1 MDASGLWCIDP
12 CSLHV
17 FGCLRVYLITR
28 ICSSISTTCTHQ
40 LMLFDMNLLAS
51 NLNLVILPKLKL
63 FIIIHLSESICPQF
77 DCLLAQMKSGA
88 RPGKSSPGTARC
100 QGRPGP
106 RLLANAPL
114 PRISIIFPFA
124 ICIITFLHFPSS
136 CSCRCRWPPS
146 VPGSTSDGNAPGT
159 ASAAALTAGTAGT
172 AGSPGCGAGPGG
184 GAAAPNAWQRRA
196 AAGSSTAS
204 WRTLRYKCDKV
215 EYKVTQMWYKSDT
228 QVIHMYSNCD
238 NEKEWTCLCQSLDMS
253 DMWSSVICLPA
264 SLQRGKCHLP
274 VLSRK
279 TVQVLRF
286 SVESGFNHEVNK
298 QYDREQKPW
307 TGFPW
312 TGCEHWTLSLFWR
325 SNVLK
330 NDELVGSW
338 VLTSCQSCQGPVP
351 MVPWYSGIGG
361 DAPVLAKA
369 GVWSSLWSFSADL
382 NLPVFGSNSDARMP
396 APDAFSFE
404 NRRPIA
410 FTKLPSHQRS
420 LSLTWAG
427 PYEWHQAEVEK
438 VRKLRDEFEGASAE
452 CLDKLERGRAR
463 ARPGHEV
470 WLLSMGSFSL

>member
-1 MDASGLWCIDP
+1 M
-12 CSLHV
+12 
-17 FGCLRVYLITR
+17 
-28 ICSSISTTCTHQ
+28 
-40 LMLFDMNLLAS
+40 
-51 NLNLVILPKLKL
+51 
-63 FIIIHLSESICPQF
+63 
-77 DCLLAQMKSGA
+77 
-88 RPGKSSPGTARC
+88 PGKARAKTVSQCPFCHGFLLFFHLQFASS
-100 QGRPGP
+100 
-106 RLLANAPL
+106 L
-114 PRISIIFPFA
+114 SFIFHPA
-124 ICIITFLHFPSS
+124 
-136 CSCRCRWPPS
+136 
-146 VPGSTSDGNAPGT
+146 
-159 ASAAALTAGTAGT
+159 
-172 AGSPGCGAGPGG
+172 
-184 GAAAPNAWQRRA
+184 A
-196 AAGSSTAS
+196 AAGAGDLPPSLAAPVMATPLAPPAQPLSPLAPLAAPAAAQAPVVELPLQTPGSAVQLQEAAQLRGGRCGTNVTKWSTK
-204 WRTLRYKCDKV
+204 WHKCG
-215 EYKVTQMWYKSDT
+215 TKSDT
-228 QVIHMYSNCD
+228 QVIQMYSISD

-274 VLSRK
+274 VLSRR

-325 SNVLK
+325 SNALK
-330 NDELVGSW
+330 NDGLVGSW

-427 PYEWHQAEVEK
+427 PYEHQAEVEK

-463 ARPGHEV
+463 AQAMRSDCCRWVHFHCKGC
-470 WLLSMGSFSL
+470 SKMF